1 MNRTLDDNL
10 VKCPTFAPRKRI
22 MAQLNTDA
30 IDAVDGDTVENRIL
44 KFGSD
49 PTILAGITR
58 GPQNDHSYFF
68 HDLLPR
74 IYVDLVPSI
83 HYCIL

>member
-30 IDAVDGDTVENRIL
+30 VDGDTVENRIL

-49 PTILAGITR
+49 PTILAGVTR

-74 IYVDLVPSI
+74 IYVDLVASI

>member
-1 MNRTLDDNL
+1 MR
-10 VKCPTFAPRKRI
+10 
-22 MAQLNTDA
+22 

-49 PTILAGITR
+49 PTILVGVTR

-68 HDLLPR
+68 HDLLTYLRRFSCVYPLLH
-74 IYVDLVPSI
+74 IIMFIWMLLNSI
-83 HYCIL
+83 NH

>member
-1 MNRTLDDNL
+1 MR
-10 VKCPTFAPRKRI
+10 
-22 MAQLNTDA
+22 

-49 PTILAGITR
+49 PTILAGVTR
-58 GPQNDHSYFF
+58 GPHNDHSYFF

-74 IYVDLVPSI
+74 IYVDLVASI

>member
-1 MNRTLDDNL
+1 M
-10 VKCPTFAPRKRI
+10 RI
-22 MAQLNTDA
+22 
-30 IDAVDGDTVENRIL
+30 DTVENRIL

-49 PTILAGITR
+49 PTILAGVTR

-74 IYVDLVPSI
+74 IYVDLVTYYNVYMDVI
-83 HYCIL
+83 I

>member
-10 VKCPTFAPRKRI
+10 EKCPTFAPPKRI

-30 IDAVDGDTVENRIL
+30 QMRIDAVDGDTVENRIL

-49 PTILAGITR
+49 PTILAGVTR

-68 HDLLPR
+68 PDLLPR
-74 IYVDLVPSI
+74 IYVDWVAP
-83 HYCIL
+83 IL

>member
-1 MNRTLDDNL
+1 MR
-10 VKCPTFAPRKRI
+10 
-22 MAQLNTDA
+22 
-30 IDAVDGDTVENRIL
+30 IDAVDSDTVENRIL

-49 PTILAGITR
+49 PTILAGVTR

-74 IYVDLVPSI
+74 IYVDLVAPI
-83 HYCIL
+83 HYYIIIMFIWMLLYSINH